1 MSETGLTLTARLTA
15 AVLDARR
22 GVVRMH
28 QDVLAAL
35 DLAPWDPV
43 LLGGRRTTG
52 AIVADGGNDVPPG
65 ILLADDLTLGN
76 IGIADGTAVQVAKI
90 DLTEARTVEVAGD
103 ANISRIVSPDMLR
116 RALLGKM
123 VATGDNI
130 SLLPQENSLGGLV
143 DQSDLDSTRRQ
154 LRALMG
160 MQWTTTL
167 LTVTSVD
174 AAGPALVT
182 AGTTVSWRGGGS
194 APGWAPEKPS
204 RASTNHSS
212 VRQVTPQPNP
222 LYTVTAAPSPP
233 PSSPLPSPPAAVP
246 LPATTPAPSA
256 GPAVVAEKPAAS
268 DTKSGAAATGSA
280 TKAKPAAK
288 PAQTAEQSDVD
299 KRDTVADDAD
309 TGTVA
314 TAIPTIADLPGV
326 KEQSHSLYEWLDLGF
341 HHTEVLDRLGSTAQL
356 GVLISGP
363 PGVGKSTLAQS
374 VAASVGAGVVD
385 LSAPAVAAVE
395 AAAAADALRSAIKDA
410 TDKSPTMLLIR
421 DVEALAPRDEPEP
434 LSRIFIDLLAHTIG
448 ASKVAVVC
456 TTARPEEVSTELLRP
471 GVLDHQLSVPL
482 PDKNGRKDILEA
494 VMRPVPLAG
503 GVHLDEIAARTPG
516 FVIADLIA
524 LRREASVRAALRQR
538 ESDNPTI
545 DQTDLIGALEV
556 VRPTAMA
563 ESSLEV
569 ARVTLDDVGDMVE
582 TKEALTEAV
591 LWPLQY
597 PETFER
603 LGISPPRGVLLYGP
617 PGCGKTFLVKAI
629 AGSGQT
635 NVMSVKGAELLNKWV
650 GESERAVRELFRR
663 ARQAS
668 PTLIFMDEVD
678 ALAPPR
684 GQGTDGGTTDRVVA
698 SLLTELDGVEAL
710 KNVVVIGA
718 TNRPDLID
726 PALLRP
732 GRLDR
737 MIYVPPPDADA
748 RAAILKA
755 SARNTPITRGVN
767 LTAIAKELEHY
778 SSADCAALVR
788 EAALVAMRRDL
799 DAPRVTK
806 ADFDRA
812 RNNIRPS
819 LNSEQV
825 EWLEN
830 FAKEREQS

>member
-1 MSETGLTLTARLTA
+1 MSDTGLTLTARLTA

-22 GVVRMH
+22 GIVRMH
-28 QDVLAAL
+28 RDVLAAL
-35 DLAPWDPV
+35 DLSPWDPV
-43 LLGGRRTTG
+43 LLSGRRTTG
-52 AIVADGGNDVPPG
+52 AIVADGGNAVPPG
-65 ILLADDLTLGN
+65 ILLTDDLTLGN
-76 IGIADGTAVQVAKI
+76 IGIGDGTAVQVAKVV
-90 DLTEARTVEVAGD
+90 LTAARTVEVAGD
-103 ANISRIVSPDMLR
+103 ANVSRIVSPDMLR

-123 VATGDNI
+123 VTSGDNI

-174 AAGPALVT
+174 TGGPALVT

-194 APGWAPEKPS
+194 APGWAPEKS
-204 RASTNHSS
+204 SAASTS
-212 VRQVTPQPNP
+212 RPTQRPNP
-222 LYTVTAAPSPP
+222 LYTVTAAPAGHYTVAAAPAGE
-233 PSSPLPSPPAAVP
+233 PSSPSTPAA
-246 LPATTPAPSA
+246 APAPAPLSA
-256 GPAVVAEKPAAS
+256 PAVPTVVAEKPATTS
-268 DTKSGAAATGSA
+268 DGHSGAAVATESA
-280 TKAKPAAK
+280 TKPKAAAK
-288 PAQTAEQSDVD
+288 PAQAAEEGDMDERETNTSI
-299 KRDTVADDAD
+299 
-309 TGTVA
+309 VA
-314 TAIPTIADLPGV
+314 TSIPTIADLPGV

-395 AAAAADALRSAIKDA
+395 AASAADALRSAIKDA
-410 TDKSPTMLLIR
+410 TAKSPTMLLIR
-421 DVEALAPRDEPEP
+421 DVEALAPRDDPEP
-434 LSRIFIDLLAHTIG
+434 LSRIFIDLLAHTIRAG
-448 ASKVAVVC
+448 KVAVVC

-482 PDKNGRKDILEA
+482 PDKSGRKDILEA
-494 VMRPVPLAG
+494 VMRPVPLAT

-538 ESDNPTI
+538 ESENPTI
-545 DQTDLIGALEV
+545 DQSDLIGALEV

-603 LGISPPRGVLLYGP
+603 LGINPPRGVLLYGP

-737 MIYVPPPDADA
+737 MIYVPPPDAEA

-767 LTAIAKELEHY
+767 LTAIAKDLEHY

-806 ADFDRA
+806 ADFDKA
-812 RNNIRPS
+812 RHNIRPS
-819 LNSEQV
+819 LNAEQV
-825 EWLEN
+825 EWLQN
-830 FAKEREQS
+830 FAKERE